1 MFFRILHKIIQFV
14 GKFNRPDYFCHRFYI
29 TLEKIMS
36 TEKIV
41 TYSAELDNSQ
51 IEKLHSILKN
61 QGYTFTGHEHMIW
74 KASRP
79 GLGISVYKSRKVVIQ
94 GKETH
99 DFVLFTLEPEILKK
113 ASLGYEKVLI
123 NQPAEAPFAPHI
135 GIDESGK
142 GDFFGPLVIG
152 AAFVDDESSEILTRI
167 GVKDSKEIKN
177 DKKIVEISDKIKR
190 IVKGKYSIVAIG
202 NEAYNRLYFKIRN
215 LNRLLAWGHA
225 RALENLLGKN
235 IDCTFAISDQFGDK
249 KLIQNALLEAGRKIE
264 LIQKTKAESDIAVAA
279 ASIIARAEFVRRM
292 DKLSEEI
299 KIKLPKGASAQ
310 VKETALKIIECFG
323 EEKLKTMSKTHFKTY
338 AEIIT
343 AHKEK

>member
-1 MFFRILHKIIQFV
+1 
-14 GKFNRPDYFCHRFYI
+14 
-29 TLEKIMS
+29 MS
-36 TEKIV
+36 AAKTV

-51 IEKLHSILKN
+51 IEKLHSILQN
-61 QGYTFTGHEHMIW
+61 QGYTFTSHEHMIW

-79 GLGISVYKSRKVVIQ
+79 GLNISVYNSRKIVIQ

-113 ASLGYEKVLI
+113 VSLGYEKNLI
-123 NQPAEAPFAPHI
+123 NQTDEAPFAPHI

-177 DKKIVEISDKIKR
+177 DKKMLEISDKIKR
-190 IVKGKYSIVAIG
+190 AVKGKYSIVAIG

-249 KLIQNALLEAGRKIE
+249 KLIQNALLEAGRKIK

-299 KIKLPKGASAQ
+299 KMKLPKGASTQ
-310 VKETALKIIECFG
+310 VKETALKIIEFFG
-323 EEKLKTMSKTHFKTY
+323 EEKLKTISKTHFKTY
-338 AEIIT
+338 NEIVT
-343 AHKEK
+343 AYKEK